1 MDSADR
7 GLSFSGEGGIL
18 GGVQA
23 YKAIAAMAENRV
35 IGAGGQIPW
44 HLPADFRWFK
54 QVTMGHILVMGRR
67 TFEAIGRP
75 LPGRETIVLSR
86 SGFTAPGTRT
96 VVDEAALAAAVED
109 DAREVWVAGGAEIYS
124 LLLPRC
130 SDLYLTR
137 VKRIVPGDAFFPP
150 FEESFT
156 PVVEVMD
163 NDEFTVV
170 HLQHRSRLLA

>member
-7 GLSFSGEGGIL
+7 GLSFSGKGGIL

-75 LPGRETIVLSR
+75 LPGRETHIRRAQFDVFHQLR
-86 SGFTAPGTRT
+86 LPFVGATATRN
-96 VVDEAALAAAVED
+96 VGLQ
-109 DAREVWVAGGAEIYS
+109 
-124 LLLPRC
+124 PR
-130 SDLYLTR
+130 
-137 VKRIVPGDAFFPP
+137 
-150 FEESFT
+150 
-156 PVVEVMD
+156 
-163 NDEFTVV
+163 
-170 HLQHRSRLLA
+170 